1 MRMQL
6 LQNFNNPF
14 LDKVMSKNFHLKK
27 NDYEK
32 INGAAKHRFNAEY
45 SDELELRSKKGKKVS
60 QRRADERL
68 RQIAELH

>member
-1 MRMQL
+1 MYCK
-6 LQNFNNPF
+6 NFNNLF

-45 SDELELRSKKGKKVS
+45 SDESELRSKKGKKVS